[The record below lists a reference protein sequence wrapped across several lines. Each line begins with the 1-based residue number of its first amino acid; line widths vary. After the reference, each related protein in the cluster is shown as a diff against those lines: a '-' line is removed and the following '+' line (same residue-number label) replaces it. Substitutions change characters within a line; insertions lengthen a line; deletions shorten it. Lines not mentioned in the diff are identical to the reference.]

1 MSHVLRHSFA
11 SHFMMAGG
19 NIVVL
24 QRILGHSDIR
34 VTMRYAHF
42 APDHLEEAV
51 TNNPL
56 AKMAT
61 KWRHRILQGVI
72 RYNGVRFKWLI

>member
-56 AKMAT
+56 ARMAQKSDYKVST
-61 KWRHRILQGVI
+61 
-72 RYNGVRFKWLI
+72 

>member
-34 VTMRYAHF
+34 VTMCYAHF

-56 AKMAT
+56 ARMA
-61 KWRHRILQGVI
+61 RQ
-72 RYNGVRFKWLI
+72 NGDTESNRG

>member
-1 MSHVLRHSFA
+1 MSHGVRHGFA

-24 QRILGHSDIR
+24 QRILGHFDIR
-34 VTMRYAHF
+34 VTMRNAHF

-51 TNNPL
+51 TNNLL
-56 AKMAT
+56 ARMAQKSDYKVST
-61 KWRHRILQGVI
+61 
-72 RYNGVRFKWLI
+72 